1 MCPLRNLCIAL
12 CAVVLATAIAASA
25 KADADGPDFYRVTGV
40 ASDDVLNIRAE
51 PKASSDKVGTIPH
64 NAGGLK
70 NEGCEGG
77 LSFEQW
83 SEASAAER
91 DAANHRRWCRV
102 IYEGVE
108 GWVAGRF
115 LEEGSAPE
123 NAMANPSFDC
133 AKAAGDAEE
142 EICSTPRLAQMDREL
157 ARLFHLAMSGANMS
171 SEREPEL
178 KAAQR
183 HWIKGRND
191 CGNSDEELSACIAAS
206 YAMRIDDIRT
216 GYFDSR
222 QDDAAGISAGP
233 YAYVCDGLDAAIS
246 LVSVATDPAILSLRW
261 QDNWIT
267 PVAVPAASGAKYKTQ
282 TLDENFEFW
291 SKGDAARFTL
301 SDGTVL
307 ACKRDDIG

>member
-1 MCPLRNLCIAL
+1 MRNLCIAL
-12 CAVVLATAIAASA
+12 CALVLASAIAANV

-64 NAGGLK
+64 NADGLK

-77 LSFEQW
+77 LSYEQW
-83 SEASAAER
+83 SEASDTER
-91 DAANHRRWCRV
+91 NAANYRRWCRI
-102 IYEGVE
+102 IYKGVE

-123 NAMANPSFDC
+123 NARTNPSFDC
-133 AKAAGDAEE
+133 AKASGDAEE
-142 EICSTPRLAQMDREL
+142 EICSTTQLAQMDREL
-157 ARLFHLAMSGANMS
+157 ARLYHLAVNGPHMS

-183 HWIKGRND
+183 NWIKRRNE
-191 CGNSDEELSACIAAS
+191 CSNSDEELSACVTAS
-206 YAMRIDDIRT
+206 YAMRIDELRT

-222 QDDAAGISAGP
+222 QDDAAGISTGP
-233 YAYVCDGLDAAIS
+233 YAYVCDGLDAIIS
-246 LVSVATDPAILSLRW
+246 LVSVASDPAVLSLRW
-261 QDNWIT
+261 QENWIT
-267 PVAVPAASGAKYKTQ
+267 PVAVRSASGAKYQTQ
-282 TLDENFEFW
+282 TLDGRYEFW
-291 SKGDAARFTL
+291 SKGEAARFTL

-307 ACKRDDIG
+307 TCKRDDIG